1 MDNKSSVSLSTLL
14 AFAPVGIIW
23 AFLPVHLYSLG
34 ASYTIISLV
43 SLIPAAETILFSP
56 FWGGLLDRTGN
67 GQWII
72 LAALVAEK
80 AGFSLFPFLSSPIEF
95 VIVVSLM
102 GLFTSSFIPVFSAMA
117 TWASGQ
123 YGRAIGA
130 SG

>member
-56 FWGGLLDRTGN
+56 FWGGLLDNTGN
-67 GQWII
+67 GRRI
-72 LAALVAEK
+72 
-80 AGFSLFPFLSSPIEF
+80 G
-95 VIVVSLM
+95 
-102 GLFTSSFIPVFSAMA
+102 
-117 TWASGQ
+117 
-123 YGRAIGA
+123 AIGEGGPERA
-130 SG
+130 VDNSRCARC

>member
-56 FWGGLLDRTGN
+56 FWGGLLDKTGN
-67 GQWII
+67 GRRII
-72 LAALVAEK
+72 LAALLAET
-80 AGFSLFPFLSSPIEF
+80 AGFSVFPFLSSPLEF
-95 VIVVSLM
+95 VIVVSVMDCSL
-102 GLFTSSFIPVFSAMA
+102 PVSYRYFLP
-117 TWASGQ
+117 
-123 YGRAIGA
+123 
-130 SG
+130 